1 MRRSGLSCGKKRE
14 KILNTMLSCQV
25 ITFINAPS
33 IRILFVLCQ
42 YEHYDYVLSSKSSL
56 FVLKDFLLFFI
67 RIELRDDWRLENREA
82 FANIWSDMV
91 YGIVL
96 FLLMCFNQS
105 KVSISQNTVSFSF
118 SIAYHNLCSTLAM
131 HVDTWFSP
139 YSK

>member
-1 MRRSGLSCGKKRE
+1 MSCGKKRE
-14 KILNTMLSCQV
+14 KMLNTMLSCLV

-67 RIELRDDWRLENREA
+67 RIELRDDWRLENRA
-82 FANIWSDMV
+82 ALANIWSDMV

-105 KVSISQNTVSFSF
+105 KVSIYQKTVAFSF
-118 SIAYHNLCSTLAM
+118 SIAYHDLCSTVAM
-131 HVDTWFSP
+131 HVDT
-139 YSK
+139 

>member
-1 MRRSGLSCGKKRE
+1 LSCGKKRE

-67 RIELRDDWRLENREA
+67 RIELRDDWRLENRA
-82 FANIWSDMV
+82 ALANIWSDMV

-96 FLLMCFNQS
+96 FLLLCFNQS
-105 KVSISQNTVSFSF
+105 KVSIYLKTVSFHF
-118 SIAYHNLCSTLAM
+118 QLHIIIYVALLLCMWTHGFLLIQNR
-131 HVDTWFSP
+131 V
-139 YSK
+139 

>member
-1 MRRSGLSCGKKRE
+1 LSCGKKRE

-67 RIELRDDWRLENREA
+67 RIELRDDWRLENRA
-82 FANIWSDMV
+82 ALANIWSDMV

-105 KVSISQNTVSFSF
+105 KVSIYQKTVSFHF
-118 SIAYHNLCSTLAM
+118 QLHIIIYVALLLCMWTHGFLLIQNR
-131 HVDTWFSP
+131 V
-139 YSK
+139 

>member
-1 MRRSGLSCGKKRE
+1 MSCGEKRE
-14 KILNTMLSCQV
+14 KMLNTMLSCQV

-42 YEHYDYVLSSKSSL
+42 YEHYDYVLSSKYSL

-96 FLLMCFNQS
+96 FLLLCFNQS
-105 KVSISQNTVSFSF
+105 KVSIYQKTVAFSF

>member
-1 MRRSGLSCGKKRE
+1 MSCGKKRE
-14 KILNTMLSCQV
+14 KMLNTMLSCQV

-67 RIELRDDWRLENREA
+67 RIELRDDWRLENRA
-82 FANIWSDMV
+82 ALANIWSDMV

-105 KVSISQNTVSFSF
+105 KVSIYQNTVSFSF

>member
-1 MRRSGLSCGKKRE
+1 MSCGKKRE
-14 KILNTMLSCQV
+14 KMLNTMLSCQV

-67 RIELRDDWRLENREA
+67 RIELRDDWRLENRA
-82 FANIWSDMV
+82 ALANIWSDMV

-105 KVSISQNTVSFSF
+105 KVSIYLKTVSFHF
-118 SIAYHNLCSTLAM
+118 QLHIIIYVALLLCMWTHGFLLIQNR
-131 HVDTWFSP
+131 V
-139 YSK
+139 

>member
-1 MRRSGLSCGKKRE
+1 MSCGKKRE

-105 KVSISQNTVSFSF
+105 KVSIYQNTVSFSF